1 MKKLFTILALTIF
14 TSGVFAQSN
23 QAVKV
28 TETVSS
34 TSNEEGSS
42 YSSTEYKPM
51 KGSVTTEVGLTGGL
65 SSSYNLN
72 TQGNVSLA
80 PILRFRYFQKDNLAF
95 RVGFSLVNEANSDSS
110 LSTAV
115 INFPITAP
123 STAIVIT
130 NTKKDSYT
138 SFDINLG
145 IEKHFKGSDRLST
158 YVGADILFGFK
169 SASEES
175 TDNPFGTTTTT
186 KGSNSI
192 QGKDG
197 NKYFG
202 VRFVTG
208 ADYYIAKKVY
218 LGLEIG
224 LSIVSE
230 SLKDKVTNVVK
241 TNPFTDV
248 TSDITTTVSDRK
260 SEFNIKPEIVG
271 GIKIG
276 YQF

>member
-14 TSGVFAQSN
+14 MSGAFAQRN
-23 QAVKV
+23 KTVKV

-34 TSNEEGSS
+34 TSNDDSSS
-42 YSSTEYKPM
+42 YSSSEYKPT
-51 KGSVTTEVGLTGGL
+51 KGTVTTEVGLTGGL
-65 SSSYNLN
+65 LSTYDLN

-80 PILRFRYFQKDNLAF
+80 PMLRFRYFQKDNLAF
-95 RVGFSLVNEANSDSS
+95 RVGFSLVNKANSDTS

-115 INFPITAP
+115 VNFPVTVP
-123 STAIVIT
+123 STAVVVT

-158 YVGADILFGFK
+158 YVGADILFGLK

-175 TDNPFGTTTTT
+175 TDSPFGKTTTIT
-186 KGSNSI
+186 GSNSI

-230 SLKDKVTNVVK
+230 SLKDKVTNVVT
-241 TNPFTDV
+241 TNASSVV
-248 TSDITTTVSDRK
+248 TSDVTTTVSDRK